1 MAQVLKRIEDDL
13 FVVEQTKFGWEIQHK
28 DSNKGIGI
36 NYNAIPYD
44 KPDDYVLGYAKAI
57 AYQEHWIRL

>member
-1 MAQVLKRIEDDL
+1 MAQILKRIEDDL
-13 FVVEQTKFGWEIQHK
+13 FVVEQTKFGWAIKHK
-28 DSNKGIGI
+28 DSSNSIGI

-44 KPDDYVLGYAKAI
+44 KSDDYVLGYAKAI